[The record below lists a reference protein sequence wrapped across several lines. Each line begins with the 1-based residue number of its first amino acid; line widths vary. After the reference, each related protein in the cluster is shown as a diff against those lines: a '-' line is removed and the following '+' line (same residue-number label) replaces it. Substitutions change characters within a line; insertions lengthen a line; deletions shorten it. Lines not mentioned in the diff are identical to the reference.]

1 MAKPY
6 DVIITGSGPNGLA
19 AAIRLQQ
26 KGLST
31 AVFEQAAIPGGA
43 TRTAE
48 LTLPGFKHDVG
59 SAIHPL
65 TIDSP
70 FFKTL
75 PLDEHGL
82 EWVFP
87 EVEFAHPFLD
97 GTAYAAYKDVE
108 QTAAQLGADKGAYKA
123 LFGQLSTIWEDIS
136 LDLLGPFSIP
146 RHPLKFASFGL
157 RAGLSAKTLAN
168 IYFQQEK
175 TKAFF
180 YGAAAHSTLPL
191 TNLASAAFG
200 LVLFTTAHKVGWP
213 FPKGGASQIHK
224 SLISYYQALGGK
236 LYLNS
241 AVTNMHA
248 LPKAKAYVF
257 DVTPKQLLGIE
268 GTSLPWLYRKRLENY
283 RYGAGIFKID
293 WALHNPIPFTNEAC
307 RKAGTIHIGYS
318 TSEIERSE
326 RVIYQH
332 GIVKEPYV
340 LLAQHSPFDP
350 SRAPAGKHTA
360 WAYCHLPNNS
370 DMDMTQEIENQIE
383 KVAPGFKDSIIT
395 KATHTTSQMESFDPN
410 LVGGDINGGK
420 QDIWQLL
427 TRPVISLSPY
437 TTPNPQVYL
446 CSASTPPG
454 GGVHGMG
461 GYHAAEKVLRDHFP
475 DLQKSNHN

>member
-1 MAKPY
+1 MANPY
-6 DVIITGSGPNGLA
+6 DVIIIGSGPNGLA

-26 KGLST
+26 RGLST

-43 TRTAE
+43 TRTAA

-70 FFKTL
+70 YFKTL
-75 PLDEHGL
+75 PLAHHGL

-87 EVEFAHPFLD
+87 EVQFAHPFLD
-97 GTAYAAYKDVE
+97 GTAYAAYKDIAH
-108 QTAAQLGADKGAYKA
+108 TAAQLGADKGAYKA
-123 LFGQLSTIWEDIS
+123 LFGQLSAIWEDIS
-136 LDLLGPFSIP
+136 PDLLGPLSMP
-146 RHPLKFASFGL
+146 KHPLKFASFAL
-157 RAGLSAKTLAN
+157 RAGLPAKTLAN
-168 IYFQQEK
+168 IYFRQEK

-180 YGAAAHSTLPL
+180 YGAAAHATLPL

-200 LVLFTTAHKVGWP
+200 LVLFTTAHKAGWP
-213 FPKGGASQIHK
+213 FPKGGACQIHT
-224 SLISYYQALGGK
+224 SLIRYYQALGGK

-241 AVTNMHA
+241 VVTNMQA
-248 LPKAKAYVF
+248 LPKAKAYIF
-257 DVTPKQLLGIE
+257 DVTPKQLLGIQ
-268 GTSLPWLYRKRLENY
+268 GTGLPWLYRKRLENY

-318 TSEIERSE
+318 TSGIERSE
-326 RVIYQH
+326 RVIYQN

-350 SRAPAGKHTA
+350 GRAPDGKHTA

-370 DMDMTQEIENQIE
+370 DIDMSREIEHQIE
-383 KVAPGFKDSIIT
+383 KAAPGFKDSIIAR
-395 KATHTTSQMESFDPN
+395 ATHTTSQMEGFDPN

-420 QDIWQLL
+420 QDIRQLF
-427 TRPVISLSPY
+427 TRPVMSLSPY
-437 TTPNPQVYL
+437 ATPNPQVYI

-475 DLQKSNHN
+475 DLKSKHD